1 MDIILHENER
11 IDDLELNN
19 LKIIQSSTG
28 FRFGIDAVLLSDF
41 AKNIKNNSIVVDLC
55 AGTGIISILL
65 ASKTSLSKIYAVE
78 IQEHVAD
85 MASRSII
92 LNNLC
97 SKIEVVN
104 SDLRNLPDSFVPGTF
119 DCVVTNP
126 PYKKC
131 NSGLTNIN
139 KEKLIS
145 RHEVMCLL
153 EDVISVSSKLLKN
166 NGSFYMV
173 HRPDRLAD
181 IMFLL
186 IKYNMEPKIL
196 RFVHPFANKAPN
208 LLLIKA
214 VKNGNSFLKVE
225 KPLIV
230 YNNDN
235 TYTNEILKIYNK
247 I

>member
-1 MDIILHENER
+1 
-11 IDDLELNN
+11 
-19 LKIIQSSTG
+19 
-28 FRFGIDAVLLSDF
+28 
-41 AKNIKNNSIVVDLC
+41 
-55 AGTGIISILL
+55 
-65 ASKTSLSKIYAVE
+65 
-78 IQEHVAD
+78 
-85 MASRSII
+85 
-92 LNNLC
+92 
-97 SKIEVVN
+97 
-104 SDLRNLPDSFVPGTF
+104 
-119 DCVVTNP
+119 
-126 PYKKC
+126 
-131 NSGLTNIN
+131 
-139 KEKLIS
+139 
-145 RHEVMCLL
+145 
-153 EDVISVSSKLLKN
+153 
-166 NGSFYMV
+166 MV

-186 IKYNMEPKIL
+186 RKYNMEPKIL